1 MNFWKHENFHFYF
14 LQIWYLVFFC
24 GAESHQPMFTGLS
37 ATLYEYT
44 KCSRSYQP
52 LGTEQLT
59 CNVKGL
65 LRHPV
70 YPITQCRYLQ
80 CCWYIQL
87 FSLTLSCY
95 ILSLSLCY
103 YVYYLRC
110 LHGLHFRQVKHF
122 CLSFGHG
129 HTPTVDVAGTQT
141 RVCMFKAVAES
152 RHLTV
157 YRCRR
162 I

>member
-1 MNFWKHENFHFYF
+1 M
-14 LQIWYLVFFC
+14 LQ
-24 GAESHQPMFTGLS
+24 
-37 ATLYEYT
+37 
-44 KCSRSYQP
+44 KP

-59 CNVKGL
+59 CSVKRL

-80 CCWYIQL
+80 CYWCIQL

-95 ILSLSLCY
+95 ILSLSFCY

-129 HTPTVDVAGTQT
+129 HTPTVDVVGTQT

-152 RHLTV
+152 RHLAV
-157 YRCRR
+157 YRHRR
-162 I
+162 ILLHWHNRWCSVIDWASAVVALLVTCRDLRVEQANA